1 MNIDG
6 QATNVF
12 LTAHNALNRCALVPL
27 LNRAILTQRFR
38 VSSYSEST
46 VDFMVKPNG
55 LLVTVS
61 FIDYS
66 TSTPVLS
73 TWSSTTALVTFRL
86 GKLISGKVSRLYA
99 FSVYPDQTSLPSSAT
114 GVTTGSQEVCSSRSS
129 RTKDNPPQ
137 FSCAHHR

>member
-1 MNIDG
+1 
-6 QATNVF
+6 
-12 LTAHNALNRCALVPL
+12 
-27 LNRAILTQRFR
+27 
-38 VSSYSEST
+38 
-46 VDFMVKPNG
+46 MVKPNG

-61 FIDYS
+61 FTGYPA
-66 TSTPVLS
+66 STPVLS
-73 TWSSTTALVTFRL
+73 TWSSSTALHTFRL